1 MFSHDLS
8 NTSLIFIF
16 YAILF
21 SLMESTKKITSLNK
35 QSNDYFSFLID
46 NEHINDNYV
55 YYQEFLG
62 YPKFPLI
69 GHYSRSDY
77 SFGTIMLL
85 VKCNIDI
92 LQGANEDQF
101 KTQYDD
107 FVPPKEVI
115 DYLNINKEIEIENN
129 GKTKNNIFYPKNK
142 IKFHFV
148 ISSIPDSSMQIKKKE
163 ATLNLVPHL
172 YLTGDDPLFQDGK
185 SRTVFDYP
193 ICLFDTKP
201 FKTNIKED
209 KSKRGILFNNLRLEY
224 SSIHMKKGS
233 LALSPNNLQYYN
245 DNTSS
250 LSQFYVVICEKEKN
264 YHSVF
269 YYITVNNDKEKKT
282 ISDLINTSKTL
293 KEVIEGLKVLYE
305 DTDKDIIQ
313 NLTSLFKL

>member
-1 MFSHDLS
+1 
-8 NTSLIFIF
+8 
-16 YAILF
+16 
-21 SLMESTKKITSLNK
+21 MESTKKITSLNK

-269 YYITVNNDKEKKT
+269 YYITVNNDKEEKT

>member
-1 MFSHDLS
+1 
-8 NTSLIFIF
+8 
-16 YAILF
+16 
-21 SLMESTKKITSLNK
+21 MESLKKITSQNK
-35 QSNDYFSFLID
+35 QTNDYFSFLID

-62 YPKFPLI
+62 YPKLPLI

-77 SFGTIMLL
+77 SFGNIMLL

-92 LQGANEDQF
+92 LQGPNKDQF
-101 KTQYDD
+101 KIQYED
-107 FVPPKEVI
+107 FVPPKEII
-115 DYLNINKEIEIENN
+115 DYLNINEKIEIKNN
-129 GKTKNNIFYPKNK
+129 GKTKDNLFYPKSQ

-185 SRTVFDYP
+185 SRTVFNYP
-193 ICLFDTKP
+193 ICLLDTKP

-209 KSKRGILFNNLRLEY
+209 KSKRGILFNNLRMEY
-224 SSIHMKKGS
+224 SSIHMKKGA

-250 LSQFYVVICEKEKN
+250 LSQFYVVICEQEKD

-282 ISDLINTSKTL
+282 IGDIVNTSKTI

-305 DTDKDIIQ
+305 DTNKYIID
-313 NLTSLFKL
+313 NLVSLFKI